1 MSFQLFKILNI
12 IGTIKGITY
21 YRLNGKYVK
30 RKSSPPSR
38 EKIMFDPRFTTVK
51 ANVTEFAAANML
63 AKSIYT
69 GLQENLKIFKDSY
82 FTSRLT
88 GSCRKIIQM
97 GRGTKGQREANV
109 FNLPD
114 ALIGFQLHK
123 KQIFNQIYWANKS
136 VLVNNDRS
144 NITINIKKSSP
155 QHLSKCPKSATHFM
169 LTAVIS
175 TVSTHTWIPKI
186 KKYQTAYP
194 AANALGKTIQTPAL
208 LCKLEH
214 QNISLE
220 LNMPTTKPIPPNVA
234 ITVWLGIQYGKEID
248 NIFTPFVAGKAM
260 ECIAIV

>member
-1 MSFQLFKILNI
+1 MFKILNI

-21 YRLNGKYVK
+21 YRLNGEYVK

-38 EKIMFDPRFTTVK
+38 DKILFDPRFTTVK

-69 GLQENLKIFKDSY
+69 GLQENVKIFKDSY

-88 GSCRKIIQM
+88 GCCRKIIQK

-136 VLVNNDRS
+136 ILPNNARS
-144 NITINIKKSSP
+144 NITVNIKNSSP
-155 QHLSKCPKSATHFM
+155 IDLRNCPKSATHFV

-175 TVSTHTWIPKI
+175 SVSVHTWNRKI
-186 KKYQTAYP
+186 KKYQTTYP
-194 AANALGKTIQTPAL
+194 AANALGDTVQTPPL
-208 LCKLEH
+208 LCRKEH
-214 QNISLE
+214 QDLNLE
-220 LNMPTTKPIPPNVA
+220 LNMPTKKSIPSNVA
-234 ITVWLGIQYGKEID
+234 ITVWLGIQYGKKID
-248 NIFTPFVAGKAM
+248 NIFTSFVSGKAM